1 MKEIPKGGIIGK
13 TYHAIK
19 WAASFRVEMYAAH
32 ASYFIIIALFP
43 TLVLLLAMLRYTGL
57 EVSSLLNL
65 LETFVPEALF
75 PLITEV
81 VQRIYQNSSGMVL
94 SISIIGA
101 LWSASRGVYCLMLG
115 LNAIYGVKESRGYF
129 YTRTVSVFYMFAF
142 LSILILTL
150 ILNVYSD
157 QLVAFFSRWLHIIEV
172 LDNILNF
179 HFLLLTFLQFVL
191 FTMMFKFLPN
201 QKVRLVHALPGAVLT
216 VVGWLAFSKV
226 YSLYVTNF
234 SQVAGIYDSLYSVAL
249 GMLWLYLCIS
259 ILFYGG
265 VLNRAIMKKSECS

>member
-1 MKEIPKGGIIGK
+1 MKEFPKGGLIGK
-13 TYHAIK
+13 AYHAFQ
-19 WAASFRVEMYAAH
+19 WATSFRVEMYAAH

-43 TLVLLLAMLRYTGL
+43 TLVVLLAMLRYTGL

-65 LETFVPEALF
+65 LENFFPEALF
-75 PLITEV
+75 PLVTEV
-81 VQRIYQNSSGMVL
+81 VQRVYQNSTGMVL

-115 LNAIYGVKESRGYF
+115 LNAIYDVKESRGYL

-142 LSILILTL
+142 LAILVLTL

-157 QLVAFFSRWLHIIEV
+157 QLFDFFSRWLHIIEV
-172 LDNILNF
+172 LDSILNF
-179 HFLLLTFLQFVL
+179 RFLLLNFLQLVL

-201 QKVRLVHALPGAVLT
+201 RKVRLIHALPGAGLT

-226 YSLYVTNF
+226 YSLYITHF

-265 VLNRAIMKKSECS
+265 VLNRAIMGRNE

>member
-13 TYHAIK
+13 VYHGIK
-19 WAASFRVEMYAAH
+19 WAASFRVELFAAH
-32 ASYFIIIALFP
+32 ASYFIVISLFP
-43 TLVLLLAMLRYTGL
+43 TLVVLLAMLRYTGL
-57 EVSSLLNL
+57 DISSLLNL
-65 LETFVPEALF
+65 LENFVPEALF
-75 PLITEV
+75 PLVTAV

-115 LNAIYGVKESRGYF
+115 LNAIYGVKESRGYL

-142 LSILILTL
+142 LAILILTL

-157 QLVAFFSRWLHIIEV
+157 QLLSFLSRWLHIITV
-172 LDNILNF
+172 LDGILNF
-179 HFLLLTFLQFVL
+179 RFLWLILLQFVV
-191 FTMMFKFLPN
+191 FTMMYKFLPN
-201 QKVRLVHALPGAVLT
+201 EKVRFLHALPGAALT

-226 YSLYVTNF
+226 YSLYITHF
-234 SQVAGIYDSLYSVAL
+234 SKIAGIYDSLYSVAL

-265 VLNRAIMKKSECS
+265 VLNRAIMKKP